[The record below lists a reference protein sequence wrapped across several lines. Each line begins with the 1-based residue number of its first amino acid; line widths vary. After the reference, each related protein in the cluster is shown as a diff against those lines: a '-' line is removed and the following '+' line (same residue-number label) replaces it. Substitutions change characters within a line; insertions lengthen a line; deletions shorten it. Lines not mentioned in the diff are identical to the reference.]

1 MSEEKK
7 YLSFKYRIVGN
18 DENKYAVICKFIPSK
33 SVTDDIV
40 IPSDINGIPVKIL
53 GHSLF
58 KESNIRSVSIPN
70 TVIEIHPYCFTNC
83 VHLKT
88 LEIPDSVRYIFQ
100 GVCDGCKRLES
111 VKWSESA
118 QTIFEK
124 TFYGC
129 EKLNK
134 ISNIKSVKSINS
146 HAFYGTGFNSFV
158 LPTACINVETGAFA
172 NCKNLELVRVGKSV
186 RNISNL
192 TFTLSPKISIECKNN
207 PVVKNWATRQGIPV
221 HETKLNAF
229 LDSIDTEKER
239 GDEV

>member
-1 MSEEKK
+1 MSEEKE
-7 YLSFKYRIVGN
+7 YLPFKYRVVENG
-18 DENKYAVICKFIPSK
+18 ENKYAVIYEFIPFK

-40 IPSDINGIPVKIL
+40 IPSNIDGIPIKML

-83 VHLKT
+83 VNLKT

-111 VKWSESA
+111 VRWSKSA
-118 QTIFEK
+118 QTIFEN
-124 TFYGC
+124 TFCGC

-134 ISNIKSVKSINS
+134 ISNIKSVKSIGS
-146 HAFYGTGFNSFV
+146 HAFYGTGFIFFV

-172 NCKNLELVRVGKSV
+172 NCKNLELVKVGRSV
-186 RNISNL
+186 RNISSFA
-192 TFTLSPKISIECKNN
+192 FTLSPKISIECKNN
-207 PVVKNWATRQGIPV
+207 PVIKDWATKQNIPIY
-221 HETKLNAF
+221 EAKLNAF